1 MSRFILFDV
10 VLFLIPFAL
19 YAAYLFVAARNP
31 FDLSSWDKKHIVW
44 LGLAGALIFALMV
57 GVVSP
62 NAGRQLFGR
71 NEAGE
76 AASQRP

>member
-1 MSRFILFDV
+1 MSSVVLFNV

-19 YAAYLFVAARNP
+19 YAVYLFVAARNP
-31 FDLSSWDKKHIVW
+31 FLLSSWDRKRMVW
-44 LGLAGALIFALMV
+44 LGVAGVLIIAVMV
-57 GVVSP
+57 GVIGP
-62 NAGRQLFGR
+62 NVGRQLFGR